1 MHRRS
6 FFRFTALGLLGAAT
20 TTVAA
25 QRAAGRSAAAGGAA
39 AGTQAS
45 GTDAATP
52 LVKMYKSPT

>member
-6 FFRFTALGLLGAAT
+6 FFRFTTLGLLGAAT
-20 TTVAA
+20 TAAAA
-25 QRAAGRSAAAGGAA
+25 QHTAGRSAAAGGAA

-45 GTDAATP
+45 GAGTAAP

>member
-6 FFRFTALGLLGAAT
+6 FFRFTALGLLGAT
-20 TTVAA
+20 TTPVSA
-25 QRAAGRSAAAGGAA
+25 QRTAGRSAVAGSAAPR
-39 AGTQAS
+39 TQAS